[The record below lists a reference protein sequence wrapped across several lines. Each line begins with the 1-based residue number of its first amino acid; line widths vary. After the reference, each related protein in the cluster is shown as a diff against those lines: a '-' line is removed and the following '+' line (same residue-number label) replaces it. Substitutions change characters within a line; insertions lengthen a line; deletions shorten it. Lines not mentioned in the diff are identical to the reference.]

1 MVKEH
6 PLLLLMGDINHF
18 PALVATAELRG
29 WTLLQAR
36 ESLEILAMTVFYY
49 PDWVIVDRRIGAEA
63 EAVITHLASVDFAP
77 YLVVDEATDIIAELD
92 LRLCPLSQKYA
103 S

>member
-6 PLLLLMGDINHF
+6 PLLLLMGDIKHF

-29 WTLLQAR
+29 WTLLLAT
-36 ESLEILAMTVFYY
+36 ESMELLAMTVFYY
-49 PDWVIVDRRIGAEA
+49 PDWVIVDRRMGAEA
-63 EAVITHLASVDFAP
+63 EAVIAHLASVDFAP
-77 YLVVDEATDIIAELD
+77 YLVVDEGTDIIAELD
-92 LRLCPLSQKYA
+92 LRFSPLSQRYA